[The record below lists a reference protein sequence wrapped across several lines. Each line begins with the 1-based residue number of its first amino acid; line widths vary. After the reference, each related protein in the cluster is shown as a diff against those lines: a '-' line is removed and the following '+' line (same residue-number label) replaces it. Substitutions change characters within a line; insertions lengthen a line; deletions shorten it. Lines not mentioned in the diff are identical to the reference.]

1 MENIGIYNLVEALKL
16 LNPEVQIDF
25 YDRTK
30 SPVEI
35 IFGTVPGENLVF
47 PDGYYYNDKNG
58 ITNKH
63 NTGSGIYE
71 SFTYEYVPAHFEKK
85 RTAVANSS
93 PKKRG
98 VWARLFG

>member
-1 MENIGIYNLVEALKL
+1 MENIGICNLVKALKL
-16 LNPEVQIDF
+16 LNPKVQFDF

-47 PDGYYYNDKNG
+47 PDGYYYNDKHG
-58 ITNKH
+58 ITDKH
-63 NTGSGIYE
+63 NTGSGLYE
-71 SFTYEYVPAHFEKK
+71 AFTYEYDPAHFEKK
-85 RTAVANSS
+85 STAVVNPS

-98 VWARLFG
+98 LWARLFG